1 MAQEAKTKP
10 APIWWSN
17 LAFFLGMHVLALV
30 GVTWLSP
37 AWQLERRTL
46 SMCIA
51 SWQLATF
58 GITVGYHRL
67 WSHRAFTAT
76 LPLRIILAGMGCLGF
91 QGSIKWWVLRH
102 RLHHRFTDT
111 DSDPYN
117 AQKGLY
123 HSHMG
128 WIFRKPDYPLIKLI
142 DRKDLEADPGKLLPP
157 HRYYVPLTVG
167 LGLVAPT
174 LIGWT
179 YGDAIGGYIW
189 GGVVARLLIWHF
201 TFFINSL
208 AHYLGDQ
215 AYSLDVTARG
225 NFVLALFT
233 GGEANHNFHHAF
245 PKDYRNGPRA
255 LDWDPSKWMIYT
267 LHHLT
272 PFVPKVYKT
281 ADYEVLKARAHVL
294 DQRSS
299 LALDNDELGSSSVLA
314 KWSQWAMDGH
324 QASQGEEDFDLMAQ
338 ASATS
343 SGSGGESD
351 EALSS
356 STPTT
361 STTLVPSFNLFE
373 SSFKTKASKSRFNR
387 TQTNPESTR
396 LRTKRL
402 PTWSTDELLKNIA
415 AAKDNDTNSK
425 ERGLLVLV
433 IDGYAVDASLYA
445 REHPGGYALLRQYA
459 IKTCAET
466 SDNQNEPLWT
476 KASEAFNG
484 GLNKHGWSAR
494 EKMRE
499 LRVARI
505 VH

>member
-1 MAQEAKTKP
+1 MALQVARTT

-17 LAFFLGMHVLALV
+17 MIFFVGMHMLALV
-30 GVTWLSP
+30 GVTLLSP
-37 AWQLERRTL
+37 LSQLDRRTL
-46 SMCIA
+46 VMCIA

-76 LPLRIILAGMGCLGF
+76 LPLRIVLAAMGCLGF

-128 WIFRKPDYPLIKLI
+128 WIFRKPDYPLMKLI
-142 DRKDLEADPGKLLPP
+142 DRKDLEADPVVRFQ

-167 LGLVAPT
+167 LGLVIPT

-179 YGDAIGGYIW
+179 YGDAMGGYIY

-225 NFVLALFT
+225 NFLLALFT

-272 PFVPKVYKT
+272 PFVPRMYQT

-294 DQRSS
+294 EQRSS
-299 LALDNDELGSSSVLA
+299 LAHEHDKPDESSSSVFAAL
-314 KWSQWAMDGH
+314 SRWA
-324 QASQGEEDFDLMAQ
+324 EDDEDERDLMAQ

-343 SGSGGESD
+343 SSGGESD
-351 EALSS
+351 EANSS
-356 STPTT
+356 SAPTT
-361 STTLVPSFNLFE
+361 STTCLSSSDNLFE
-373 SSFKTKASKSRFNR
+373 ESFRPSSKGFWRSSTAARPRRTTK
-387 TQTNPESTR
+387 
-396 LRTKRL
+396 L
-402 PTWSTDELLKNIA
+402 PTWSTAVLLKNVTEA
-415 AAKDNDTNSK
+415 TDKDRSS
-425 ERGLLVLV
+425 RGSGLLVLL
-433 IDGYAVDASLYA
+433 IDGYVVDVSRYA

-459 IKTCAET
+459 VT
-466 SDNQNEPLWT
+466 SKSVNSDESNEPLWT
-476 KASEAFNG
+476 RASEAFHG
-484 GLNKHGWSAR
+484 GLNIHGWSAQ
-494 EKMRE
+494 EKMKE
-499 LRVARI
+499 MRVARI
-505 VH
+505 VG